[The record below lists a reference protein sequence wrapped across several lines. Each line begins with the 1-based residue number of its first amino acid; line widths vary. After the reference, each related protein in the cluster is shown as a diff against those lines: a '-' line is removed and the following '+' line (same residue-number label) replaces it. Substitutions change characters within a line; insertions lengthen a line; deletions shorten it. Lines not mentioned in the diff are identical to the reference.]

1 MLLPSYTIDVWV
13 TGSDE
18 SGNPYDSQGNTIS
31 DPLASWPLAL
41 TGPEISLRAAD
52 TVWSWSNPTPTPGE
66 EVTLT
71 VDARNNGASGNV
83 TFVLQEYVGDSNWKT
98 IDTTSVEVSNGK
110 SIQVTLETTVGNE
123 ISRTFEY
130 RLLLLDTGVEKER
143 ISIAPLMIKEEVDR
157 DGTALANQVAES
169 QLSVIM
175 YLIALIAMSYAVW
188 TMVQMRR
195 IKRGEDIDESDQTA
209 DVVNEMQ
216 TKAVPAIHDTQV
228 VQQNPVSTHTYCSNT
243 SSATTATNWTSR
255 RLDYGAMESLWPSI
269 HAESKVKLQG

>member
-1 MLLPSYTIDVWV
+1 M
-13 TGSDE
+13 
-18 SGNPYDSQGNTIS
+18 
-31 DPLASWPLAL
+31 
-41 TGPEISLRAAD
+41 
-52 TVWSWSNPTPTPGE
+52 
-66 EVTLT
+66 TLT

-175 YLIALIAMSYAVW
+175 NLIALIAMSYAVW

-195 IKRGEDIDESDQTA
+195 I
-209 DVVNEMQ
+209 
-216 TKAVPAIHDTQV
+216 
-228 VQQNPVSTHTYCSNT
+228 
-243 SSATTATNWTSR
+243 
-255 RLDYGAMESLWPSI
+255 
-269 HAESKVKLQG
+269 

>member
-1 MLLPSYTIDVWV
+1 M
-13 TGSDE
+13 
-18 SGNPYDSQGNTIS
+18 
-31 DPLASWPLAL
+31 
-41 TGPEISLRAAD
+41 
-52 TVWSWSNPTPTPGE
+52 
-66 EVTLT
+66 TLT
-71 VDARNNGASGNV
+71 VNARNNGASGNV

-188 TMVQMRR
+188 TMVQIRR
-195 IKRGEDIDESDQTA
+195 ILSL
-209 DVVNEMQ
+209 
-216 TKAVPAIHDTQV
+216 IHISEPT
-228 VQQNPVSTHTYCSNT
+228 
-243 SSATTATNWTSR
+243 R
-255 RLDYGAMESLWPSI
+255 R
-269 HAESKVKLQG
+269 